1 MQDTH
6 KNETLLFSGSKAY
19 STAETAALITK
30 ILNLDPPLKVKIIPL
45 DEYVA
50 TNQGG
55 EELLTRWATTFPA
68 VVRGELAAVDPLLQN
83 ILGRELVPFEET
95 LREGLLEN
103 GSAEAVQRYSRNS

>member
-30 ILNLDPPLKVKIIPL
+30 ILDLDPPLKVKIISL

-95 LREGLLEN
+95 LREELLAHT
-103 GSAEAVQRYSRNS
+103 GVDAIKQYPRKS